1 MITLF
6 DCDSP
11 DLVDKSARFLGYRP
25 TDPVAAWNALLHGQ
39 PFTDGD
45 QVAWCSDSEFML
57 GNMSEWEEDE
67 YFRHQRYL
75 LDMLDAG
82 LDTE

>member
-25 TDPVAAWNALLHGQ
+25 TDPVAAWSALLHGQ
-39 PFTDGD
+39 PFSVHP
-45 QVAWCSDSEFML
+45 QVCWCADSEFVQ
-57 GNMSEWEEDE
+57 GTWAEYEEDE
-67 YFRHQRYL
+67 NFRHQRYL